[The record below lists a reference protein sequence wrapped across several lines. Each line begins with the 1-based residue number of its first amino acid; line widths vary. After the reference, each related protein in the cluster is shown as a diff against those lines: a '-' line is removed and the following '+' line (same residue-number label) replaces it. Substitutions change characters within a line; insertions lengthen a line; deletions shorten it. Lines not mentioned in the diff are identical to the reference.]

1 MIFNIHRAPD
11 GMLLGVC
18 KGIAQSR
25 NLPVP
30 AVRLA
35 VVALTMVTGF
45 WPGIALYILAAAL
58 MEAAAPQQGGF
69 SEEERFRPDS
79 RAGRARLMRDLK
91 ERILRMDKR
100 IQRMEDQVVR
110 PDFHWDKRWD
120 KRI

>member
-1 MIFNIHRAPD
+1 MSIQRASD

-25 NLPVP
+25 NLPVF

-45 WPGIALYILAAAL
+45 GPGIALYILAAAL
-58 MEAAAPQQGGF
+58 METAAPGGF
-69 SEEERFRPDS
+69 SEEERFRPDP
-79 RAGRARLMRDLK
+79 RAERARLIRDLK

-110 PDFHWDKRWD
+110 PDFHWDKRWG

>member
-1 MIFNIHRAPD
+1 MIHRAPD
-11 GMLLGVC
+11 GMFLGVC

-58 MEAAAPQQGGF
+58 MEAVSSQGGL
-69 SEEERFRPDS
+69 SEKFRPDP
-79 RAGRARLMRDLK
+79 RADRARLMRDLK
-91 ERILRMDKR
+91 ERILRLDKR

-110 PDFHWDKRWD
+110 PDFHWNKRWD
-120 KRI
+120 KRM